1 MVFNDLLQVP
11 KITSHYTFVVAKSGD
26 RFAQDAKNELEIGK
40 LIAQAHP
47 ENKFQ
52 SKLNLVDDF
61 VIEVEVEMKR

>member
-40 LIAQAHP
+40 LIAQADP